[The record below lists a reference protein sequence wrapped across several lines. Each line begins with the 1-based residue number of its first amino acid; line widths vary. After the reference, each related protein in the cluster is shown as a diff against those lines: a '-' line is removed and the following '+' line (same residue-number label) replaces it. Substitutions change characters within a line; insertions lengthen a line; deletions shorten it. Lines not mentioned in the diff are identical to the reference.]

1 MKHRNPGGDEEETQI
16 DISPLIDCVF
26 ILLIFFIVTTRF
38 IDEKGIEVDKP
49 QPSSSANSDS
59 ESENLVFTVTEKGKI
74 LLDNTEMT
82 LTAVQTA
89 VERATRKKEDAPVIV
104 QAEAAAPSGTLVK
117 VIDAAKLGGAL
128 SVSLANAK

>member
-1 MKHRNPGGDEEETQI
+1 MKHRNPGGDEEETTI

-38 IDEKGIEVDKP
+38 IEEKGLEVDKP
-49 QPSSSANSDS
+49 QPSSSANNDS
-59 ESENLVFTVTEKGKI
+59 ESENLVFLVTEKGKI
-74 LLDNTEMT
+74 LLDSKEMT
-82 LTAVQTA
+82 LSSVQA
-89 VERATRKKEDAPVIV
+89 SVERAVRKKEDAPVIV

>member
-16 DISPLIDCVF
+16 HISPLIDCVF

-59 ESENLVFTVTEKGKI
+59 ESENLVLTVTEKGKI

-104 QAEAAAPSGTLVK
+104 QAVAAAPSGTLVK

>member
-104 QAEAAAPSGTLVK
+104 QAEAAAPSGTLDK
-117 VIDAAKLGGAL
+117 VSDAAKLGGAL

>member
-49 QPSSSANSDS
+49 QPSSSANNDS

-74 LLDNTEMT
+74 LLDNIEMT
-82 LTAVQTA
+82 LTSVQTA
-89 VERATRKKEDAPVIV
+89 VERATRRKEDAPVIV
-104 QAEAAAPSGTLVK
+104 QAEALAPSGTLVK